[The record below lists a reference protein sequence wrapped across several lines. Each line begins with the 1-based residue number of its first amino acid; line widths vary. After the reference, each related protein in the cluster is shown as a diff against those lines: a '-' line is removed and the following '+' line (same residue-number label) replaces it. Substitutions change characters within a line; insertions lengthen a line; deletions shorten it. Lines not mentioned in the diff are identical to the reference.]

1 MGNNGES
8 GWDNVEDIEEE
19 NKNISM
25 DLKESANPTDVDFIG
40 IPKSQNYFSLYCKS
54 YIAKHKGLENSFKGS
69 Q

>member
-1 MGNNGES
+1 
-8 GWDNVEDIEEE
+8 
-19 NKNISM
+19 M
-25 DLKESANPTDVDFIG
+25 DPELSLYIDKAKLYS